1 MITQGVRQLAL
12 GALLVAF
19 TCGAN
24 AAVSVVKVINFSC
37 QFCKSSEAMDTPI
50 RTSVELAGG
59 KLVYAVMPADE
70 NSDGSRERM
79 YYAARAKWPA
89 LEPRVRD
96 ALYRGAQDLGYPLA
110 TANQTAEWLS
120 TDLADL
126 NYDWVSL
133 VQSSATGEPNAAFQ
147 RALRLAVQAGVQVLP
162 AYVVVQ
168 DGQVL
173 QTLDV
178 DSAGGTYSGLRQ
190 AVINAV
196 NKANVSSTPTPQI
209 SQ

>member
-1 MITQGVRQLAL
+1 L
-12 GALLVAF
+12 GALLVVASW
-19 TCGAN
+19 GAQ
-24 AAVSVVKVINFSC
+24 AAVSVVKVVNFSC
-37 QFCKSSEAMDTPI
+37 QFCKSSEAMDLPI
-50 RTSVELAGG
+50 RAAVELAGG
-59 KLVYAVMPADE
+59 KMVYAAMPADE

-79 YYAARAKWPA
+79 YYAARAKWPM
-89 LEPRVRD
+89 LEPRVRE

-133 VQSSATGEPNAAFQ
+133 VQSSATGEADQAFT

-173 QTLDV
+173 HTLDV

-190 AVINAV
+190 AVIEAV
-196 NKANVSSTPTPQI
+196 NKAVASSSKKPQ
-209 SQ
+209 

>member
-1 MITQGVRQLAL
+1 MGQGARRLAL
-12 GALLVAF
+12 AALLA
-19 TCGAN
+19 GAAWSAQ

-37 QFCKSSEAMDTPI
+37 EFCKASEALDPPI
-50 RTSVELAGG
+50 RSVVELAGG
-59 KLVYAVMPADE
+59 KMVYAAMPADE

-89 LEPRVRD
+89 LEPRIRE

-133 VQSSATGEPNAAFQ
+133 VQSSATGEPKEAFT

-162 AYVVVQ
+162 AYVVVR

-178 DSAGGTYSGLRQ
+178 DSAGGTYSALRK
-190 AVINAV
+190 AVIETV
-196 NKANVSSTPTPQI
+196 NKAVASSPEKPQ
-209 SQ
+209 